1 MVTSSDPYAPL
12 AQRHGYPDSV
22 RYRRVLEFLMTSRQ
36 AAIVVELPAPP
47 EELAAKLDMPLET
60 IKSELDTLF
69 LKGVVFPKN
78 FATRENPRFA
88 REITQLHDASQSIL
102 DLDVKIYSPEAKQ
115 ELFRLW
121 EDFCENEWYPDRI
134 HILEKLD
141 SPPLRVIP
149 AYAAI
154 KDLPDIMP
162 SEDMREIL
170 RAQQVRA
177 LCSCTCRKRRTDLG
191 MACEHSHDIN
201 CFQFNRGAEYA
212 ITRGTGR
219 QLSYEEALAIVDEIE
234 QDGLVHNWRNDRA
247 MAMTVMCH
255 CCIDCCMIWRPVDT
269 HGANIGTYWAKSRFQ
284 AQVDQDLCIGCQ
296 GCVERCMFDAIEM
309 VKVPGSKK
317 LKASIDAQKCYGCGA
332 CVLKCD
338 PIALSMKTVRPPEH
352 IPEAGQGFGH

>member
-1 MVTSSDPYAPL
+1 MSTSSDPYAFL
-12 AQRHGYPDSV
+12 AQRHGYTDSV
-22 RYRRVLEFLMTSRQ
+22 RYRKVLEFLMTPRQ

-47 EELAAKLDMPLET
+47 EELAAKTGLPLET
-60 IKSELDTLF
+60 INSELDALF
-69 LKGVVFPKN
+69 LRGVVFPKN
-78 FATRENPRFA
+78 FKTRETPRFA
-88 REITQLHDASQSIL
+88 REVTQLHDASQSIL

-134 HILEKLD
+134 KFIEILT

-162 SEDMREIL
+162 SEDMREIV
-170 RAQQVRA
+170 RAQQTMA
-177 LCSCTCRKRRTDLG
+177 LCSCSCRKRRTDLG
-191 MACEHSHDIN
+191 MACEHSHDVN

-219 QLSYEEALAIVDEIE
+219 QMTYEEALTIVDTIE
-234 QDGLVHNWRNDRA
+234 QDGLVHNWRNDRV
-247 MAMTVMCH
+247 MTMPVMCH
-255 CCIDCCMIWRPVDT
+255 CCVDCCMIWHPVDT
-269 HGANIGTYWAKSRFQ
+269 HEADIGAFWAKSRFQ
-284 AQVDQDLCIGCQ
+284 AQVDRDLCIGCQ
-296 GCVERCMFDAIEM
+296 TCVERCMFDAIEM

-317 LKASIDAQKCYGCGA
+317 LKASINPEKCFGCGV

-338 PIALSMKTVRPPEH
+338 PMALSMKTVRPPEH
-352 IPEAGQGFGH
+352 IPELAQGFGH